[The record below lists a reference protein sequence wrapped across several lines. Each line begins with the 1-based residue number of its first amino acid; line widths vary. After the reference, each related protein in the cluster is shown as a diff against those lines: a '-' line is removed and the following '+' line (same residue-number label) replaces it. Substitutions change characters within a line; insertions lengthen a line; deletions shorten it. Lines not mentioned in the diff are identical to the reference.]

1 MTEETKPE
9 EKKPEESKPE
19 ESKTEEKEP
28 KSADEMTAAARTFIQ
43 YLKDEG
49 FSVEEGICVLAL
61 ASSLTQ
67 TEMLL
72 SLLLKNAKVMAIPV
86 PPPNVMFRKP
96 SDN

>member
-1 MTEETKPE
+1 MEEDKPE
-9 EKKPEESKPE
+9 EKKPEE
-19 ESKTEEKEP
+19 KEP
-28 KSADEMTAAARTFIQ
+28 KTAQDMLDAARTFITF
-43 YLKDEG
+43 LKDQG

-67 TEMLL
+67 VDMMM

-86 PPPNVMFRKP
+86 PHPGVMVPKP